1 MNSYT
6 KEEIHRELKTLF
18 AEIFEIDG
26 SKVNPRA
33 KLYEDLGL
41 DSIDAIDLIIK
52 LQELTGKR
60 MQPDEFKSVR
70 TVQDVVD
77 VLHDS
82 LKR

>member
-6 KEEIHRELKTLF
+6 EEEIHGELKTLF

-26 SKVNPRA
+26 SKVNPQA

>member
-1 MNSYT
+1 MNAYT
-6 KEEIHRELKTLF
+6 KEEVHGELKTLF
-18 AEIFEIDG
+18 AEVFEIDG
-26 SKVNPRA
+26 SRIHPQA

-77 VLHDS
+77 VLYDS
-82 LKR
+82 LKQ